1 MKKTI
6 PSSIIRQLFTLLII
20 ILFFFVIAQELVP
33 YLGGILGAIT
43 LYVLLSRFQ
52 QKLED
57 MNWRPSIAAGVLIL
71 ISSVTILA
79 PIIGIGML
87 FTSRVKSL
95 VQNRDAIESQIKNQV
110 NSIEDYVGYDLSS
123 QLDFGKIGGFIS
135 SSLKDLASGS
145 LTVIIAIGLMLFLLY
160 YLLVFRKTWQKAA
173 LEYLPLKRENIET
186 LGTKSL
192 ELVQSNAI
200 GIPLVAILQG
210 VIALAGYYIF
220 GVENPLFW
228 FVITTIGSMIP
239 FVGTALGI
247 VPVCLILLSQGETG
261 NAIGMLIYGTA
272 VVGATDNV
280 FRLVVQ
286 RKLADIH
293 PLITLFGVLVG
304 VPLFGFIGLVFGPLL
319 VSSFLLLV
327 KIYKAEYGVHERENN
342 EKLKAE
348 IKDDDH

>member
-43 LYVLLSRFQ
+43 LYVLLARFQ
-52 QKLED
+52 EKLEN
-57 MNWRPSIAAGVLIL
+57 MNWRPSIAAGTLIL
-71 ISSVTILA
+71 ISTITILA
-79 PIIGIGML
+79 PIIGIGIL
-87 FTSRVKSL
+87 FTTRVKSL
-95 VQNRDAIESQIKNQV
+95 LQNKSAIADQIKEQV
-110 NSIEDYVGYDLSS
+110 NGLEDYVGYDLSS
-123 QLDFGKIGGFIS
+123 QIDYSKIGGYVS
-135 SSLKDLASGS
+135 SSMSDLVSS
-145 LTVIIAIGLMLFLLY
+145 SFTVIIAIGLMLFLLY
-160 YLLVFRKTWQKAA
+160 YLLVFRKTWKKAA
-173 LEYLPLKRENIET
+173 LVYLPLKRQNTET
-186 LGTKSL
+186 LGVKSL
-192 ELVQSNAI
+192 ELVKSNAI

-210 VIALAGYYIF
+210 VIALVGYYIF
-220 GVENPLFW
+220 GVDNPLFW

-327 KIYKAEYGVHERENN
+327 KIYKAEYGVHENENN
-342 EKLKAE
+342 KKLKAE
-348 IKDDDH
+348 IKDDNS

>member
-1 MKKTI
+1 MI
-6 PSSIIRQLFTLLII
+6 
-20 ILFFFVIAQELVP
+20 P

-43 LYVLLSRFQ
+43 LYVLLVNFQ
-52 QKLED
+52 KKLEKR
-57 MNWRPSIAAGVLIL
+57 NWKPSLAALTL
-71 ISSVTILA
+71 ISASFITILA
-79 PIIGIGML
+79 PILGIGFL
-87 FTSRVKSL
+87 FTSRVKKL
-95 VQNRDAIESQIKNQV
+95 VSNKSGIESKIKSQID
-110 NSIEDYVGYDLSS
+110 SIEQYVGYDLSS
-123 QLDFGKIGGFIS
+123 QVNSGEISNFIS
-135 SSLKDLASGS
+135 GSLKDLVSGS
-145 LTVIIAIGLMLFLLY
+145 LTVFIAISLMLFLLY
-160 YLLVFRKTWQKAA
+160 YLLVKRDTWQKATM
-173 LEYLPLKRENIET
+173 EYLPLKKENIET
-186 LGTKSL
+186 IGVKSRQ
-192 ELVQSNAI
+192 LVKSNAI

-210 VIALAGYYIF
+210 VIALVGYYIF

-247 VPVCLILLSQGETG
+247 VPVCLLLLSQGETG
-261 NAIGMLIYGTA
+261 NAIGMLIYGIA

-327 KIYKAEYGVHERENN
+327 RIYKN
-342 EKLKAE
+342 EFSSKQEL
-348 IKDDDH
+348 